1 MSGPEKKMS
10 KVLAYQLA
18 VWIREHVEDAF
29 SQLSDARS
37 ELRSFFHGPPLEHL
51 EKVYEILSADGFL
64 NCKAMNGKEIPIPI
78 LLQLRQTLGGVN
90 PPLGQSGKCDESH
103 LLNLRNSPTCRQY
116 LVLVPPD
123 QHRNLSITS
132 ASTEFGVSAV
142 CNTSNASFEDWF
154 RDPLIQRLIAF
165 ATSEFAVAESDG
177 ARSLI
182 EAGMRAGEQ
191 MGSQGGGRASAWN
204 VLARLLEAKA
214 SKVTELNRA
223 SCVSLA
229 CGFPPSE
236 KGLIDFAGATHV
248 LEHLADALSDGFKT
262 GMERIRQN
270 TNDAEDLLALDGCLA
285 QLQTSCIVLTAFER
299 ATPAFYAPFGGD
311 ELASPPSWWKHL
323 TIEKWIELLEEE
335 VVDKSGLTIRVA
347 NSLVPAVKGGCALV
361 ADEVELAIANEGDGI
376 GSVVVGVK
384 RVTPARGSQQASWV
398 LSIPGKT
405 TAIDDQVPPH
415 VAPLRYA
422 ADAIGFKPALL
433 KVLSLA
439 SWAPGIYISSRTATK
454 LTPTRAAKAN
464 REKVAYEATLHL
476 AGAGRH
482 YVDLWIARPV
492 SLISSVVGRDAG
504 GEDLGANNI
513 SAQVEK
519 VDDLKWGFEV
529 DIPGDCFL
537 DFGVLR
543 GGALVPELLRLHITC
558 GEVVVTDCR
567 SEFERVIGLNR
578 LDERARGKQEVHVN
592 RHARCSDLQSWM
604 LEPANVG
611 RSFMPIVLAEDYAD
625 SWVAPNWSSDIGPI
639 LSAGSFL
646 HDPRPRPSD
655 FEPSPKY
662 LEVRTAIAAR
672 IRGEDGTGLVEA
684 AALGDWIGRDEGF
697 SQLIETYLDEYLA
710 WLNAAPETAVW
721 SDVTLVASLN
731 PESNT
736 LDQEPEA
743 IILSP
748 LHPIRLAWH
757 CVAHKVLLDAVKLF
771 SPCPAASILDPDCVP
786 DVLALPLRLANG
798 GILYAPFIS
807 VEVDTDYW
815 GVLWN
820 GRRLSS
826 FAKRSQDGPFGVDFG
841 IQVGGVSSGFS
852 SAQVMRALDDA
863 TEMFSAKPRLN
874 VLIASSSSSTDACT
888 SGIFD
893 WAGKQ
898 WGKSEGGNC
907 VGQSLGPRMLDVFDT
922 RKGTNTGPDEA
933 AISNL
938 TEDTNGAVRW
948 FHGRPNS
955 AVPDIGIIAQLES
968 AAPTT
973 ESGAENRSPLSAG
986 AMIRHRIRRQ
996 LPGGQRAFLSESKQ
1010 GHLQYPRSDSLV
1022 NKVATAVARLENL
1035 TEQVVGYSFAPNV
1048 HAIKHVLNDEKA
1060 VLVAVSSSTIDPACF
1075 LGQWLGGACLWD
1087 YDLPSYSRRA
1097 GDTNGYYLI
1106 SQIRESEKE
1115 GLKKVLS
1122 KLPGCSGIADDHL
1135 SQILLEISRRGI
1147 PTIRGISGHDSGGTG
1162 DLGLFVAAR
1171 LLQDQF
1177 RETGG
1182 ADSLMKVMETVDNGA
1197 ELTLVVP
1204 VDPFRGYLDD
1214 LSRALRT
1221 DKKDGSLS
1229 RPDLLVVCVRLIGD
1243 AVSIRLTPVE
1253 VKCRQTG
1260 IFSTQASVEALRQ
1273 AAALSSLFSKLKEKA
1288 ESPDLLIWKL
1298 AYQHLLISMISFG
1311 LRVYSQQLAASN
1323 NSRTWSQY
1331 HERIALEIFGDKP
1344 AVEIDLTGRLIVID
1358 KSSAGEVKDIDA
1370 DGFAET
1376 IVLGTADSGEI
1387 VVGDPRGL
1395 YEAIK
1400 KRVGEW
1406 RLMPTAL
1413 GRSAANNLLNT
1424 LSPDGA
1430 AVSPLLAQSTDPAEN
1445 LDVEPNEEA
1454 AVELHLNK
1462 SKTAGEEV
1470 PPPTND
1476 EVAAKGI
1483 ELRVGSSFDAFRD
1496 KERVLNISDTRLN
1509 QLNIGVVG
1517 DLGTGKTQLLKSLIY
1532 QIANSARQNAGV
1544 APRFLIFDYKKDYA
1558 SDDFVN
1564 SVRAKVVKP
1573 YRLPINLFDTS
1584 DLEDSA
1590 TPWLDRFSFFAD
1602 VLDKIYAGIGPVQR
1616 SNLKQA
1622 VRKAYEV
1629 AALNGKQPTIYDVH
1643 SEYRTILNG
1652 KLDSPFAIIDD
1663 LVDREVF
1670 SRDPAEGAGFKSFF
1684 DGVVVISLGSLGQ
1697 DDRAKNMLVA
1707 TMLNMF
1713 YEYMLKVPKRAYR
1726 GSDPQLRVIDSYLLV
1741 DEADN
1746 IMQYE
1751 FDVLK
1756 KVLLQGREF
1765 GVGVILASQY
1775 LKHFKVNASDYREPL
1790 LTWFIHK
1797 VPNVTPQELAG
1808 LGLTAD
1814 LAELAARVKQLPN
1827 HHCLYKSANVGGE
1840 VILGMPF
1847 YRIIQES

>member
-1 MSGPEKKMS
+1 MSN
-10 KVLAYQLA
+10 VLAHQLA
-18 VWIREHVEDAF
+18 TWIREEVASAF
-29 SQLSDARS
+29 SQLPDARS

-51 EKVYEILSADGFL
+51 GAVYDILCTDGFL
-64 NCKAMNGKEIPIPI
+64 NCKAMNGEEITVPV
-78 LLQLRQTLGGVN
+78 LLQLRQTLGSQN
-90 PPLGQSGKCDESH
+90 PLLGQSGKCDESH
-103 LLNLRNSPTCRQY
+103 LLNLRNSPACRQY

-132 ASTEFGVSAV
+132 ASTEFGVSAA
-142 CNTSNASFEDWF
+142 CNTSNASFQDWF

-165 ATSEFAVAESDG
+165 AITEFAAKSDG
-177 ARSLI
+177 AHALV
-182 EAGMRAGEQ
+182 EVGMRASEL

-204 VLARLLEAKA
+204 VLSRLLEAKA
-214 SKVTELNRA
+214 SKTIGVDSA
-223 SCVSLA
+223 SALSLA

-236 KGLIDFAGATHV
+236 KGIVDSAGAIQA

-262 GMERIRQN
+262 GIERIRQS
-270 TNDAEDLLALDGCLA
+270 TNDPEDLLALDGCLI
-285 QLQTSCIVLTAFER
+285 QLQSSCQVLTAFER
-299 ATPAFYAPFGGD
+299 ATPAFYAPFGGT
-311 ELASPPSWWKHL
+311 ELATPPSWWKHL

-335 VVDKSGLTIRVA
+335 VADKSGLTIRVT
-347 NSLVPAVKGGCALV
+347 NSLAPPVKGGCALV
-361 ADEVELAIANEGDGI
+361 ANVVELAIANEGDGAS
-376 GSVVVGVK
+376 GVDVNVK
-384 RVTPARGSQQASWV
+384 RVSSVRGAQQSSWV
-398 LSIPGKT
+398 LSLPGNA
-405 TAIDDQVPPH
+405 TAIDDQPPPH
-415 VAPLRYA
+415 GTPLRYT

-433 KVLSLA
+433 KVLSL
-439 SWAPGIYISSRTATK
+439 STWTPGIYISSRTATK
-454 LTPTRAAKAN
+454 LTPTRATKAN
-464 REKVAYEATLHL
+464 KEKIAYEATLHL
-476 AGAGRH
+476 TGAGRH
-482 YVDLWIARPV
+482 YIDLWVARTV
-492 SLISSVVGRDAG
+492 SLNQSVVGRDAG

-513 SAQVEK
+513 NAQVEK
-519 VDDLKWGFEV
+519 VDELKWGFEV

-537 DFGVLR
+537 DFGLIR
-543 GGALVPELLRLHITC
+543 KGSLTPELVRLHITC

-578 LDERARGKQEVHVN
+578 LDDRARAKQEVHVN

-604 LEPANVG
+604 LEPANIQK
-611 RSFMPIVLAEDYAD
+611 SFMPVVLAEDYVDFWA
-625 SWVAPNWSSDIGPI
+625 APNWSLDTGPI

-646 HDPRPRPSD
+646 HDPRPRPID
-655 FEPSPKY
+655 FEPSAKY
-662 LEVRTAIAAR
+662 LEARTAIAER
-672 IRGEDGTGLVEA
+672 IRGDDGTGLVEA

-697 SQLIETYLDEYLA
+697 SQLIEIYLDEYLA
-710 WLNAAPETAVW
+710 WLSAAPETAAW
-721 SDVTLVASLN
+721 SDLILVASLN
-731 PESNT
+731 SESNT
-736 LDQEPEA
+736 LEQVPEA

-748 LHPIRLAWH
+748 LHPVRLAWH
-757 CVAHKVLLDAVKLF
+757 CVAHKILLDAVKLF

-798 GILYAPFIS
+798 GILYTPFIS

-820 GRRLSS
+820 GTRLNN

-852 SAQVMRALDDA
+852 PAQVMRALDDA

-888 SGIFD
+888 AGIFD

-898 WGKSEGGNC
+898 WGKSDEENSA
-907 VGQSLGPRMLDVFDT
+907 GQSLGPRMLDVFDT

-948 FHGRPNS
+948 FRGRPNG
-955 AVPDIGIIAQLES
+955 AVPDLGIIAQLES

-973 ESGAENRSPLSAG
+973 EFGAENRSPLSAG
-986 AMIRHRIRRQ
+986 ALIRHKIRRQ

-1010 GHLQYPRSDSLV
+1010 GYLQYPRSDSLV

-1035 TEQVVGYSFAPNV
+1035 TEAIIDYSFAPNV

-1122 KLPGCSGIADDHL
+1122 RLPGCSEIADDHL

-1182 ADSLMKVMETVDNGA
+1182 TDSLLKIVGPIENGV

-1229 RPDLLVVCVRLIGD
+1229 RPDLLVVCVRLVGET
-1243 AVSIRLTPVE
+1243 VSIRLTPVE
-1253 VKCRQTG
+1253 VKCRQSG
-1260 IFSTQASVEALRQ
+1260 IFPAQASVDALRQ
-1273 AAALSSLFSKLKEKA
+1273 AATLSGLFSKLKEKA
-1288 ESPDLLIWKL
+1288 ENPDLLIWKL
-1298 AYQHLLISMISFG
+1298 AYQHLLLSMIGFG
-1311 LRVYSQQLAASN
+1311 LRVYSQQLAAN
-1323 NSRTWSQY
+1323 HNSRAWSQY
-1331 HERIALEIFGDKP
+1331 HERIALEILGDNP
-1344 AVEIDLTGRLIVID
+1344 TVEIDLTGRLIVID

-1376 IVLGTADSGEI
+1376 IVLGAADSGEI

-1395 YEAIK
+1395 YEAIQ
-1400 KRVGEW
+1400 KRVGDW
-1406 RLMPTAL
+1406 RLMPTTQVK
-1413 GRSAANNLLNT
+1413 GTENGVLNT
-1424 LSPDGA
+1424 FGTDRAIVPP
-1430 AVSPLLAQSTDPAEN
+1430 VLAQSTAPPENSTAEHSE
-1445 LDVEPNEEA
+1445 VAP
-1454 AVELHLNK
+1454 AVELPLNNSEHMGK
-1462 SKTAGEEV
+1462 EV
-1470 PPPTND
+1470 ESPTND

-1532 QIANSARQNAGV
+1532 QIANSARQNAGT

-1564 SVRAKVVKP
+1564 SVGAKVVKP

-1602 VLDKIYAGIGPVQR
+1602 VLDKIYSGIGPVQR
-1616 SNLKQA
+1616 GNLKQA

-1670 SRDPAEGAGFKSFF
+1670 SREPAEGAGFKSFF

-1707 TMLNMF
+1707 AMLNMF
-1713 YEYMLKVPKRAYR
+1713 YEHMLKVPKRAYR

-1814 LAELAARVKQLPN
+1814 FAELASRVKQLPN

-1847 YRIIQES
+1847 YRIIQER